1 MSKYAGKKRVVK
13 AATKGKDRRKTI
25 SRMARPSPRQDN
37 YLSRI

>member
-13 AATKGKDRRKTI
+13 AQAKGLVKRKQIT
-25 SRMARPSPRQDN
+25 RMAKPSPRQDN